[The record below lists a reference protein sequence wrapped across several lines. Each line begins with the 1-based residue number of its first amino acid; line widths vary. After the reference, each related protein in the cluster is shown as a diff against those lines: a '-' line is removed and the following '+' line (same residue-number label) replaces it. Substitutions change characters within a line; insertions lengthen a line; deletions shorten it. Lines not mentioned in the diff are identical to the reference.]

1 MALLLPDLYL
11 LCSMSYNITTT
22 QRFDKQ
28 LKALAKKYPSIVADL
43 VKLAEKIQQ
52 NPECGTL
59 LGGDVYKIRMAITSK
74 GRGKSGGARVIYV
87 NLFAQLEDDDR
98 IVLISIYD
106 KGAKDSISTSEIREA
121 LKEVDLDN

>member
-1 MALLLPDLYL
+1 
-11 LCSMSYNITTT
+11 MSYNITTT

-43 VKLAEKIQQ
+43 IKLAEKIQQ

-59 LGGDVYKIRMAITSK
+59 LGDDVYKIRMAITSK

-106 KGAKDSISTSEIREA
+106 KSAKDSISTSELREA
-121 LKEVDLDN
+121 LKEVDLYN